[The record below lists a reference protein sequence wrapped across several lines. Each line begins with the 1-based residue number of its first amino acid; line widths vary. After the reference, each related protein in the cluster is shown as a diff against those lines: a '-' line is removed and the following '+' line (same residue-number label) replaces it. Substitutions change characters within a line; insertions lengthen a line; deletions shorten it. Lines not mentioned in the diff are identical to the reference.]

1 MSFPLIEFITLTL
14 TTTFTPGPNNIMCMT
29 LGQNVGF
36 KKTLPYVF
44 GVMIGYGT
52 LLVLV
57 ATFNR
62 LVLLYFPFMNFPLR
76 MLGTG
81 YLVYLAGI
89 ILYSAFKTS
98 DSQKE
103 VPLIPEDRLFI
114 TSTLFQ
120 FVNPKALLFA
130 LSIFSTYI
138 LPYFQDA
145 YHMGLAIVYLLFITV
160 CSLMLWSG
168 CGSILQNFIQN
179 HKKPFNSVMATLLLY
194 CAINIALH

>member
-1 MSFPLIEFITLTL
+1 MSFPLVEFLTL
-14 TTTFTPGPNNIMCMT
+14 SITTTFTPGPNNIMCMT

-36 KKTLPYVF
+36 RRTLPYIL
-44 GVMIGYGT
+44 GVVIGYGT

-62 LVLLYFPFMNFPLR
+62 LVLLYFPFMNLPLR

-81 YLVYLAGI
+81 YLVYLAGM

-138 LPYFQDA
+138 LPYFQDI
-145 YHMGLAIVYLLFITV
+145 YRMGLAIVYLLFITV

-168 CGSILQNFIQN
+168 CGSILQSFIQN
-179 HKKPFNSVMATLLLY
+179 HKKPFNTVMAGLLLY